1 METTHR
7 RPGISRDRYDI
18 DGIRVERYTAAP
30 KDTSHRPPLICV
42 HGGCHTSWSWP
53 EHAVSRGAKTIR

>member
-42 HGGCHTSWSWP
+42 HGGCHTSWS
-53 EHAVSRGAKTIR
+53 